1 MMPTIAPLSVL
12 SAPQRRCHILLTLFQ
27 PGLVTTTETLSKLN
41 GVDVEIV
48 SKDLNE
54 TSREIAGYHQ
64 LTIKT
69 AQNGGFRIEGTEL
82 NQRLCLLHW
91 LRRGLRLCPAFI
103 NEQFT
108 PALKNALKQ
117 CGIERTLY
125 DDTNLRAL
133 INLCARRLNMQFGDR
148 DMQFL
153 QLFWQYCLL
162 NHHAG
167 QTPDFTPLQQQW
179 MQSCA
184 AWPFALE
191 LSRFLHR
198 RAMRNVPRE
207 ESLFIALLFTLLR
220 VPDPRRDN

>member
-1 MMPTIAPLSVL
+1 MMPTIAPPSVL

-69 AQNGGFRIEGTEL
+69 AHNGGFRIEGTEL

-108 PALKNALKQ
+108 PA
-117 CGIERTLY
+117 
-125 DDTNLRAL
+125 
-133 INLCARRLNMQFGDR
+133 
-148 DMQFL
+148 
-153 QLFWQYCLL
+153 
-162 NHHAG
+162 
-167 QTPDFTPLQQQW
+167 
-179 MQSCA
+179 
-184 AWPFALE
+184 
-191 LSRFLHR
+191 
-198 RAMRNVPRE
+198 
-207 ESLFIALLFTLLR
+207 
-220 VPDPRRDN
+220 